1 MRSVDDDDRAI
12 LGDSLGASW
21 RHGPA
26 ADRVAEL
33 CASCVRGSEVD
44 GGGLS
49 VSTSSGT
56 GVALYFT
63 DAIAS
68 TIEDLQLT
76 LGEGPCVD
84 AAASGFPVLIADLLD
99 PSGGIGRRWP
109 LFQDEAS
116 RIGVAAVFAFP
127 IRIGAIGLGT
137 LDLFRRS
144 PGPLH
149 DPQLAQALSGVDA
162 LGTALLDFDAY
173 HPGKDLLGPR
183 MVVHQAAGVAMV
195 QLETTIEEAMA
206 RLRAT
211 AYAEDVSINAL
222 AADVVS
228 GRRRLFKEEP

>member
-1 MRSVDDDDRAI
+1 
-12 LGDSLGASW
+12 LGAPW
-21 RHGPA
+21 RSGPA
-26 ADRVAEL
+26 VDRVADL
-33 CASCVRGSEVD
+33 CGACVRGSGVD
-44 GGGLS
+44 GGG
-49 VSTSSGT
+49 VTVMTSSGT
-56 GVALYFT
+56 GVALYAT
-63 DAIAS
+63 DSISS

-84 AAASGFPVLIADLLD
+84 AAASGFPVLVADLSD

-109 LFQDEAS
+109 LFQAEAS
-116 RIGVAAVFAFP
+116 RIGAAAVFAFP

-137 LDLFRRS
+137 LDLFRQS

-149 DPQLAQALSGVDA
+149 DPELTQALLCVDE
-162 LGTALLDFDAY
+162 LGTALLDFEA
-173 HPGKDLLGPR
+173 HQHGEDLLSPR

-195 QLETTIEEAMA
+195 QLDTTIEEAMA